1 MRKILMAATPIRIV
15 IVDDSQVYRQTIC
28 RILQKKS
35 NLQIV
40 AEAENGLAAIQA
52 VETHR
57 PGIVLMD
64 INMPVLNGFDAT
76 RIITTEFPDTKVI
89 VLTMHTDEAFSDR
102 AHKAGACHFLAKDC
116 GKENLF
122 NAIEHCSH

>member
-1 MRKILMAATPIRIV
+1 MAATPIRIV

-116 GKENLF
+116 GK
-122 NAIEHCSH
+122 

>member
-1 MRKILMAATPIRIV
+1 MGATPVRIV
-15 IVDDSQVYRQTIC
+15 IVDDSQVYRKTIC
-28 RILQKKS
+28 RILQKKP

-40 AEAENGLAAIQA
+40 AEAENGFAAIQA

-57 PGIVLMD
+57 PGVVLMD

>member
-57 PGIVLMD
+57 PGVVLMD
-64 INMPVLNGFDAT
+64 INMPVLNGIKAT
-76 RIITTEFPDTKVI
+76 RIIKSKLPNVRVI
-89 VLTMHTDEAFSDR
+89 ILSMHDVESISGA
-102 AHKAGACHFLAKDC
+102 AYGAGACGCLSKGCSAKEIIQTIMTA
-116 GKENLF
+116 G
-122 NAIEHCSH
+122 I